1 MNVTQ
6 EKLDSKSVK
15 LTVTVEAEKV
25 QEAIRKSYKKNVK
38 DLSVQGFRKGKAPLA
53 IIKQFYGIE
62 VLLDDA
68 ADFILSETY
77 PLALKEAK
85 IEPVDHPQIDVT
97 QLEEGKEFIFTAVVE
112 VYPEFELPELK
123 GLEIEKPIIKVSDHD
138 IDHEIEHLVEKNG
151 RIESKED
158 GAELQKGDIAVLD
171 FLGKIDGVPF
181 EGGEAQDFELEI
193 GSGSFIGDFED
204 QLVGLKV
211 GEEKTVKV
219 TFPENYTAEELQNK
233 DAEFDVKIHDI
244 KSKEYPE
251 VDDEFASE
259 VSEFESLDELK
270 ASIREGL
277 EKDAEGRAKNE
288 LQKNLITAVAEKVE
302 IDIPK
307 AMVESTIDRSVQDFE
322 QRISQQGINK
332 EMYLQMTGQDES
344 GIREMFRDNAKTT
357 VKNDLIIEKIM
368 EEKEITAS
376 EEEINAK
383 VEEISNLYGDQKEEI
398 KEMLLKSNRY
408 GVEMEVKTG
417 KVFDLLL
424 EHAQVTE
431 KEISV
436 SHDHSHEV
444 NEEE

>member
-15 LTVTVEAEKV
+15 LTVTVEAAKV

-38 DLSVQGFRKGKAPLA
+38 NLSVQGFRKGKAPLA
-53 IIKQFYGIE
+53 IIKQFYGVE

-77 PLALKEAK
+77 PLALKEAN
-85 IEPVDHPQIDVT
+85 IDPVDHPHIDVV
-97 QLEEGKEFIFTAVVE
+97 QLEEGKEFIFTAQVD
-112 VYPEFELPELK
+112 VYPEFSLPELA

-151 RIESKED
+151 RIESKEE
-158 GAELQKGDIAVLD
+158 GAEIKKGDIAVLD
-171 FLGKIDGVPF
+171 FLGKVDGIPF
-181 EGGEAQDFELEI
+181 EGGEAENFELEI

-211 GEEKTVKV
+211 GDEKIVKV
-219 TFPENYTAEELQNK
+219 TFPENYTAVELQNQ
-233 DAEFDVKIHDI
+233 DAEFDVKINDI
-244 KSKEYPE
+244 KSKEFPE

-259 VSEFESLDELK
+259 VSEFETLDELK

-277 EKDAEGRAKNE
+277 EKDAEARAKNE
-288 LQKNLITAVAEKVE
+288 LQRNLITAVAEKVE
-302 IDIPK
+302 IDMPE
-307 AMVESTIDRSVQDFE
+307 AMIESSIDRSVQDFE

-332 EMYLQMTGQDES
+332 EMYLQMTGQDEAA
-344 GIREMFRDNAKTT
+344 IREMFRENALIT

-376 EEEINAK
+376 EDDVNAK
-383 VEEISNLYGDQKEEI
+383 VEEIAELYGDQKEEI

-408 GVEMEVKTG
+408 GVEMEVKTE
-417 KVFDLLL
+417 KVFALLL
-424 EHAQVTE
+424 EHANVTE
-431 KEISV
+431 KEINV
-436 SHDHSHEV
+436 SHNHSHEV
-444 NEEE
+444 NE